1 MFDFDI
7 DKFLHLFVYDK
18 KSPILFNTGFFLFL
32 FLVFYAGY
40 ILLKNRQRSRIIYV
54 ILFSWFF
61 YYKSSGIYFLVLV
74 GSTIVDYTLSHLIN
88 DSIRKGR
95 KLFYLVLSLVLN
107 LGMLAYFKYTNF
119 LIDIGRDLLL
129 NTSLLPYFNIS
140 FILDNFSPD
149 FIVGPI
155 KPYDIFLPVGVSFFT
170 FQSLSYTI
178 DVYKGNI
185 KPLNSIVDYG
195 FFVSFFPQ
203 LVAGP
208 IVRASDFLPQ
218 IHKKPFLSQEDLGK
232 ALFLIIA
239 GLIKKAVIS
248 DYISGNFVDRVFDN
262 PMLYSGFENLMAT
275 YGYAMQIY
283 CDFSGYSDMAIGIAL
298 LLGFHLPK
306 NFNAPYIS
314 GSITE
319 FWRRWH
325 ISLSSWL
332 RDYLYISL
340 GGNRKGKI
348 RTYINLMLTML
359 LGGLW
364 HGASLKFII
373 WGGLHGA
380 ALAIE
385 KAFNTLFNIDTK
397 AKRKTWIRIIT
408 TIITFHFVC
417 FCWIFFR
424 ARTFDIASQVITQ
437 SSTIFNGG
445 TDIIKIIIGY
455 QDVFLLILA
464 GYITHFI
471 PQKIKQYNQNL
482 LTIAHPIIKVV
493 ILALAIYLVIQVKT
507 ADIKP
512 FIYFQF

>member
-1 MFDFDI
+1 MFDFDL

-18 KSPILFNTGFFLFL
+18 RSPILFNTGFFLILFL
-32 FLVFYAGY
+32 FFYAGY
-40 ILLKNRQRSRIIYV
+40 ILLQNRQRGRIIYV

-74 GSTIVDYTLSHLIN
+74 SSTVVDYTLSHLIN
-88 DSIRKGR
+88 DSLKKSKRM
-95 KLFYLVLSLVLN
+95 FYLVLSLVLN
-107 LGMLAYFKYTNF
+107 LGILAYFKYTNF
-119 LIDIGRDLLL
+119 LMDISRDLFL
-129 NTSLLPYFNIS
+129 NTNLLPYFNS
-140 FILDNFSPD
+140 SYILNNLNPTY
-149 FIVGPI
+149 ITGPV
-155 KPYDIFLPVGVSFFT
+155 KPFGIFLPVGVSFFT
-170 FQSLSYTI
+170 FQSLSYTL
-178 DVYKGNI
+178 DVYKGSI
-185 KPLNSIVDYG
+185 KPLNSIIDYG

-218 IHKKPFLSQEDLGK
+218 IHKKPFISQEDLGK

-275 YGYAMQIY
+275 YSYAIQIY

-298 LLGFHLPK
+298 LLGFHLPM
-306 NFNAPYIS
+306 NFNAPYTS
-314 GSITE
+314 VSITE

-332 RDYLYISL
+332 RDYLYIPL
-340 GGNRKGKI
+340 GGSRKGKM

-364 HGASLKFII
+364 HGASIKFII

-380 ALAIE
+380 ALAVE
-385 KAFNTLFNIDTK
+385 KAFKTFFKIDDK
-397 AKRKTWIRIIT
+397 IKPKTWIRIST
-408 TIITFHFVC
+408 TILTFHFVC

-424 ARTFDIASQVITQ
+424 ARNFEIASQVISQTT
-437 SSTIFNGG
+437 TIFHAG
-445 TDIIKIIIGY
+445 TDIMKIIIGY
-455 QDVFLLILA
+455 QDVFLMILI

-471 PQKIKQYNQNL
+471 PRTIKQSAQHV
-482 LTIAHPIIKVV
+482 LTISHPILKAIV
-493 ILALAIYLVIQVKT
+493 LTLAIYLVIQIMS
-507 ADIKP
+507 ADVKP